1 MESSD
6 LDFVVDVLE
15 AELRPYR
22 ESHHTY
28 RQLPAT
34 GRPRAEILAEMRE
47 LVHSGRAEMERRIRL
62 GRRLPR
68 RSRAHQNS

>member
-6 LDFVVDVLE
+6 LDFVVDILE

-22 ESHHTY
+22 ETHHTY
-28 RQLPAT
+28 RELPTT

-47 LVHSGRAEMERRIRL
+47 LAAGEEPHEWRRCEDGI
-62 GRRLPR
+62 
-68 RSRAHQNS
+68 

>member
-1 MESSD
+1 MAATSKEHKMESSD

-22 ESHHTY
+22 DSHHTY
-28 RQLPAT
+28 RRLPAT

-47 LVHSGRAEMERRIRL
+47 LAEREE
-62 GRRLPR
+62 P
-68 RSRAHQNS
+68 

>member
-34 GRPRAEILAEMRE
+34 GRPRGEILAEMRE
-47 LVHSGRAEMERRIRL
+47 LAALEEPKWRDGFRL
-62 GRRLPR
+62 GCRLPR
-68 RSRAHQNS
+68 RT